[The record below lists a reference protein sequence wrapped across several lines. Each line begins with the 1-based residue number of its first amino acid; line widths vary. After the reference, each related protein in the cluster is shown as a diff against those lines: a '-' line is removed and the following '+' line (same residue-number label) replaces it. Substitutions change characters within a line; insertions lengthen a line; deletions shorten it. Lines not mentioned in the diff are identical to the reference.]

1 MMPQVTKP
9 VSTSRPP
16 KGRVWPFSVVLV
28 SCAAATSAPNP
39 PPFLGEETEWWLVQE
54 TEPTGRV
61 DILPAFEAS
70 AQSYGCNTERIGT
83 KSSLSI
89 HGERRSYFGVSAAC
103 SEGTIALITM
113 AGSRV
118 RIGCAKPTTRQ
129 ACDLLLRS
137 IAEAR

>member
-1 MMPQVTKP
+1 LP
-9 VSTSRPP
+9 
-16 KGRVWPFSVVLV
+16 SVLLV
-28 SCAAATSAPNP
+28 SCVAASSPPPNL
-39 PPFLGEETEWWLVQE
+39 PPFLGEETERWLAQE

-83 KSSLSI
+83 KSTLSI

-103 SEGTIALITM
+103 QGGTIALITLV
-113 AGSRV
+113 GSRV
-118 RIGCAKPTTRQ
+118 RIGCAKPTTRE

>member
-1 MMPQVTKP
+1 
-9 VSTSRPP
+9 
-16 KGRVWPFSVVLV
+16 VVRRGLLSIGLV
-28 SCAAATSAPNP
+28 SCAAASSPPPNL
-39 PPFLGEETEWWLVQE
+39 PPFLGEETDWWLAQE

-70 AQSYGCNTERIGT
+70 AQSYGCNTERIGM

-89 HGERRSYFGVSAAC
+89 LGERRSYFGVSAAC
-103 SEGTIALITM
+103 SEGTIALITLV
-113 AGSRV
+113 GSRV

-129 ACDLLLRS
+129 ACDLLLQR